1 MKGTSRKSPSPPAG
15 FCPPPRAAETVQ
27 FRLSSDP
34 KMLKI
39 VRAGIAHLCDL
50 IGFTPEQR
58 NQTMLAVDEA
68 CSNIIKYAYEGKT
81 DQLIIITARLI
92 ENGIQVMLRDFGKK
106 ADEDFIKPRDLDD
119 VRPGGLGVH
128 LIRST
133 MDAVSY
139 TNLKQGNRLTL
150 TKYNRSVH
158 AGNRDA

>member
-1 MKGTSRKSPSPPAG
+1 MKPASKKSQALPFSE
-15 FCPPPRAAETVQ
+15 PPRVAETVQ

-39 VRAGIAHLCDL
+39 VRAGIAHLCEL
-50 IGFTPEQR
+50 TGFTPEQR

-68 CSNIIKYAYEGKT
+68 CSNIIKYAYEGQT
-81 DQLIIITARLI
+81 DQLIVITARLL
-92 ENGIQVMLRDFGKK
+92 ENGIQVILRDFGKK

-119 VRPGGLGVH
+119 IRPGGLGVH

-158 AGNRDA
+158 AGNSDA

>member
-1 MKGTSRKSPSPPAG
+1 MQYAHDPRTFLYSHYVYRGLRSATGVIGATLIALQFSDLPTAMVVSMGALCTS
-15 FCPPPRAAETVQ
+15 
-27 FRLSSDP
+27 
-34 KMLKI
+34 
-39 VRAGIAHLCDL
+39 
-50 IGFTPEQR
+50 
-58 NQTMLAVDEA
+58 
-68 CSNIIKYAYEGKT
+68 
-81 DQLIIITARLI
+81 LI

-119 VRPGGLGVH
+119 IRPGGLGVH

-139 TNLKQGNRLTL
+139 TNLKPGNRLTL

>member
-1 MKGTSRKSPSPPAG
+1 MKPARRKTEALSFPA
-15 FCPPPRAAETVQ
+15 PPRAVETVQ

-50 IGFTPEQR
+50 LGFAPEQR

-81 DQLIIITARLI
+81 DQLIIITARLL
-92 ENGIQVMLRDFGKK
+92 ENGIQVVLRDFGKK

-119 VRPGGLGVH
+119 IRPGGLGVH

-133 MDAVSY
+133 MDAVAY
-139 TNLKQGNRLTL
+139 TNLKHGNRLTL

>member
-1 MKGTSRKSPSPPAG
+1 MNEASKRKHSNMEGSSAPL
-15 FCPPPRAAETVQ
+15 RAQETVQ
-27 FRLSSDP
+27 FRVSSDP

-39 VRAGIAHLCDL
+39 IRAGIAHLCDL
-50 IGFTPEQR
+50 TGFAPEQR

-68 CSNIIKYAYEGKT
+68 CSNIIKYAYDGQT
-81 DQLIIITARLI
+81 DRLIIVTVRLI
-92 ENGIQVMLRDFGKK
+92 ENGIQIKLRDFGKK

-119 VRPGGLGVH
+119 IRPGGLGVH

-158 AGNRDA
+158 AGNRDT

>member
-1 MKGTSRKSPSPPAG
+1 MKETSPKRSAPKTGLLPPA
-15 FCPPPRAAETVQ
+15 RVLETVQ
-27 FRLSSDP
+27 FRLASDP

-39 VRAGIAHLCDL
+39 IRAGVAHLCEL
-50 IGFTPEQR
+50 TGFTPEQR

-68 CSNIIKYAYEGKT
+68 CSNIIKYAYEGRT
-81 DQLIIITARLI
+81 DQLIIITARLL
-92 ENGIQVMLRDFGKK
+92 ENGIQIVLRDFGKK

-133 MDAVSY
+133 MDSVAY
-139 TNLKQGNRLTL
+139 ANLKQGNRLTL

-158 AGNRDA
+158 VGNRDA